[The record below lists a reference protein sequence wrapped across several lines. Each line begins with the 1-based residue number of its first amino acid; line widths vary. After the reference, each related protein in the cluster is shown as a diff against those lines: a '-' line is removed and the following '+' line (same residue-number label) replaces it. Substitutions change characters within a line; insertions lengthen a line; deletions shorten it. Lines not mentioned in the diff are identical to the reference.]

1 VVSAR
6 EYRANADECMD
17 WARTA
22 RSERERSIFVQ
33 MAQTWLHAAML
44 IEICEEK
51 GVRRE
56 VVQSAEP
63 REELLRTRLG

>member
-1 VVSAR
+1 MPSAK

-22 RSERERSIFVQ
+22 RSERERSIFIQ

-44 IEICEEK
+44 LETCSK
-51 GVRRE
+51 NNQLATRTSVRQLADSE
-56 VVQSAEP
+56 H
-63 REELLRTRLG
+63 

>member
-1 VVSAR
+1 MSSAK

-22 RSERERSIFVQ
+22 RSERERSIFIQ

-44 IEICEEK
+44 LETCSNNK
-51 GVRRE
+51 QPAKRTSVRQLADSE
-56 VVQSAEP
+56 H
-63 REELLRTRLG
+63 